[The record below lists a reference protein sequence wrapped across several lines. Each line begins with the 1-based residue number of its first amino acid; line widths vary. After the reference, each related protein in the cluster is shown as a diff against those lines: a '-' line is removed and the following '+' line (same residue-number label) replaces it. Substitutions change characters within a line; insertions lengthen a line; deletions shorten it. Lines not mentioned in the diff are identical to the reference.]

1 MKGES
6 NRVYSTNVNLTGNFD
21 KFTVRFGLQG
31 SVSKRKYIPEDV
43 GVTEFAY
50 NTSRAVPA
58 RNDDGSYWYYQ
69 IEKEIDGES
78 YYYPKNILEDMANSS
93 TLTNQNS
100 LTFQSSVAYQ
110 VLPILKAQVLLAYSF
125 SNSNSGTWHGADT
138 YYSRSLNKSYG
149 ASTETWWKT
158 NTLLPWGGEQR
169 DSRVERNSY
178 TVRFQVDYNQAVD
191 RNEEHVLNGS
201 AGFEVKSNKYNT
213 YAKTTRGIF
222 RDRGNAIQSVPTDD
236 LKDNTYREYM
246 IWSQS
251 TAALGAYTK
260 QLTNDVSAYMTLGYS
275 YKNIYNFSVNA
286 RVDFSNEFG
295 SRANEKF
302 FPIWALAGRWNL
314 TENVLREVRW
324 INDLA
329 LKVSFGYQGNVP
341 SVPSRL
347 VIKKSTVS
355 SNLFNQFYSTV
366 SAYPNPDLKWEKTA
380 NVNVG
385 LDFSLLKRKITGSVS
400 YYYRKTMDA
409 YMDKSVSEV
418 NGVTSYKVNQGT
430 VINQGYELSLNFIPI
445 NTMGADGKGF
455 RWRFDP
461 QLGQVINK
469 LIDNATSSTDKSLKD
484 DADLTYSDY
493 LNGTV
498 QTVNRSINGFYS
510 YKFLGLDPVDG
521 RPIFPNLE
529 QKIMVNGEEVDYG
542 EQFKLMSNE
551 ERYMS
556 VMEYSGNR
564 VPTLQGSLIN
574 TFSYNRFTL
583 SVNMSY
589 SLGSKVRLL
598 KLYPNISSDN
608 GTMAPNPMENIR
620 SEFSNRWKRSGD
632 EAYTNIPGILSNADF
647 LTTLGTN
654 PWWKKTAYNGTVN
667 RKLIAENI
675 WQMYDYSST
684 RVVSGNYLKIQNI
697 ALRYNVPEKFCK
709 KIRMKAAYVSLSG
722 TNLYTFSSKKLKGQ
736 DPTTQ
741 TGNSSTITQ
750 SIRPTYSFSLNVTF

>member
-1 MKGES
+1 M
-6 NRVYSTNVNLTGNFD
+6 
-21 KFTVRFGLQG
+21 
-31 SVSKRKYIPEDV
+31 
-43 GVTEFAY
+43 
-50 NTSRAVPA
+50 
-58 RNDDGSYWYYQ
+58 
-69 IEKEIDGES
+69 
-78 YYYPKNILEDMANSS
+78 
-93 TLTNQNS
+93 
-100 LTFQSSVAYQ
+100 
-110 VLPILKAQVLLAYSF
+110 
-125 SNSNSGTWHGADT
+125 
-138 YYSRSLNKSYG
+138 
-149 ASTETWWKT
+149 
-158 NTLLPWGGEQR
+158 
-169 DSRVERNSY
+169 
-178 TVRFQVDYNQAVD
+178 
-191 RNEEHVLNGS
+191 LNGS

-236 LKDNTYREYM
+236 LKNNTYREYM

-355 SNLFNQFYSTV
+355 SDLFDQFYSTV

-400 YYYRKTMDA
+400 YYYRKTKDA
-409 YMDKSVSEV
+409 YMDKTVSEV

-430 VINQGYELSLNFIPI
+430 MVNQGYELSLNFIPV

-469 LIDNATSSTDKSLKD
+469 LIDNATSTTDKSLKD

-510 YKFLGLDPVDG
+510 YKFMGLDPIDG

-529 QKIMVNGEEVDYG
+529 QKITVNGEEVDYG

-574 TFSYNRFTL
+574 TFTYNRFTL
-583 SVNMSY
+583 SINMSY
-589 SLGSKVRLL
+589 SLGSKIRMLR
-598 KLYPNISSDN
+598 LYPNISSDN
-608 GTMAPNPMENIR
+608 GTMAPNPMENMR

-632 EAYTNIPGILSNADF
+632 EMYTNIPGILSNSDF
-647 LTTLGTN
+647 LATLGTN

-667 RKLIAENI
+667 RKVVAENI
-675 WQMYDYSST
+675 WQMYDYSSA

-709 KIRMKAAYVSLSG
+709 KIHMKAAYISLSG

>member
-1 MKGES
+1 M
-6 NRVYSTNVNLTGNFD
+6 
-21 KFTVRFGLQG
+21 
-31 SVSKRKYIPEDV
+31 
-43 GVTEFAY
+43 
-50 NTSRAVPA
+50 
-58 RNDDGSYWYYQ
+58 
-69 IEKEIDGES
+69 
-78 YYYPKNILEDMANSS
+78 
-93 TLTNQNS
+93 
-100 LTFQSSVAYQ
+100 
-110 VLPILKAQVLLAYSF
+110 
-125 SNSNSGTWHGADT
+125 
-138 YYSRSLNKSYG
+138 
-149 ASTETWWKT
+149 
-158 NTLLPWGGEQR
+158 
-169 DSRVERNSY
+169 
-178 TVRFQVDYNQAVD
+178 
-191 RNEEHVLNGS
+191 
-201 AGFEVKSNKYNT
+201 
-213 YAKTTRGIF
+213 
-222 RDRGNAIQSVPTDD
+222 
-236 LKDNTYREYM
+236 
-246 IWSQS
+246 
-251 TAALGAYTK
+251 
-260 QLTNDVSAYMTLGYS
+260 
-275 YKNIYNFSVNA
+275 
-286 RVDFSNEFG
+286 DFSNEFG

-314 TENVLREVRW
+314 SENVLREVHW

-355 SNLFNQFYSTV
+355 SDLFDQFYSTV
-366 SAYPNPDLKWEKTA
+366 SAYPNPNLKWEKTA
-380 NVNVG
+380 NFNVG

-400 YYYRKTMDA
+400 YYYRKTVDA
-409 YMDKSVSEV
+409 YMDKTVSEV
-418 NGVTSYKVNQGT
+418 NGMTSYKVNQGT
-430 VINQGYELSLNFIPI
+430 VVNQGYELSLNFIPV

-484 DADLTYSDY
+484 DSDLTYSDY

-510 YKFLGLDPVDG
+510 YKFMGLDPADG

-529 QKIMVNGEEVDYG
+529 QKIMENGEEVDYG
-542 EQFKLMSNE
+542 ERFKLMSNE

-583 SVNMSY
+583 SINMSY
-589 SLGSKVRLL
+589 SLGSKIRLL

-620 SEFSNRWKRSGD
+620 SEFSKRWKRPGD
-632 EAYTNIPGILSNADF
+632 EAYTNIPGILSNSDF
-647 LTTLGTN
+647 LATLGTN
-654 PWWKKTAYNGTVN
+654 PWWKKAAYNGTVN
-667 RKLIAENI
+667 RKVVAENI

-697 ALRYNVPEKFCK
+697 ALRYNVPDKFCK
-709 KIRMKAAYVSLSG
+709 KIHMKAAYVSLSG